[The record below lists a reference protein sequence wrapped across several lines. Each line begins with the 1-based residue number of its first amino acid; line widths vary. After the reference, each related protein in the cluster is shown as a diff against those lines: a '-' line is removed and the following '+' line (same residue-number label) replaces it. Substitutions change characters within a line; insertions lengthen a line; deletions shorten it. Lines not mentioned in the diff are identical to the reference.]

1 MAAYRLQ
8 RWSVGHYSATSSHP
22 AYADVMLDGMELHG
36 FIRRFA
42 AQYCEDV
49 RIPLLPTDTADAKG
63 SRVIVKRAMAQSSNK
78 WKGKP

>member
-8 RWSVGHYSATSSHP
+8 RWSVGHYSATACHP
-22 AYADVMLDGMELHG
+22 AYADVTLDGMGLHW
-36 FIRRFA
+36 FIHRLEV
-42 AQYCEDV
+42 QYCEDV